1 MTDSSQVAL
10 LGLDRAELTSFVESL
25 GEPAYRG
32 QQLRDAIYRQRVEAV
47 EEISTLSQS
56 LRGKLTEKGVSVGL
70 PRIAQRFVSQDGTVR
85 YLVALADGQTVETVW
100 MPEGDGGEA
109 GDGSEAGEL
118 AERFAESDITD
129 QTPNRKQEQEPGW
142 RQEQKPEWG
151 REEEQKSGC
160 GQKQKPGGGQEQSSD
175 RSQSQSSGRG
185 RQHNSDLG
193 QSQRRVQGQNQGR
206 STICISSQ
214 VGCAVD
220 CQFCL
225 TALLGVKRNLSA
237 GEIVG
242 QVCAVLKDQQV
253 SPPEDRINL
262 VFMGMGEP
270 FLNYENFVKA
280 ARLLVEEVG
289 IAERRMTVSTAGIVP
304 RIHDFGGENI
314 RPKLAISLNASNDA
328 LRTRLMPLNKKWNLE
343 MLMAAAKEYPL
354 RTREW
359 ITFEYVLLG
368 GVNDGPENAREVVEL
383 LRGMRCKVNLIA
395 LNSGPGIE
403 FATPDTERV
412 AEFQKILRDSGVPAY
427 VRRPRGR
434 DIYAA
439 CGQLKRT
446 VEIATAPAR

>member
-1 MTDSSQVAL
+1 MEKLSQIAL
-10 LGLDRAELTSFVESL
+10 LGQDRAELAALVEGL
-25 GEPAYRG
+25 DEPAYRG
-32 QQLRDAIYRQRVEAV
+32 QQLLEAVYRQRVELV
-47 EEISTLSQS
+47 EQISTLPQQ
-56 LRGKLTEKGVSVGL
+56 LRGKLAEKGILIGL
-70 PRIAQRFVSQDGTVR
+70 PRIEQRFVSQDGTVR
-85 YLVALADGQTVETVW
+85 YLIAFADGQSVETVW

-118 AERFAESDITD
+118 AEQFS
-129 QTPNRKQEQEPGW
+129 EQEEPIAGLEPGSIQN
-142 RQEQKPEWG
+142 R
-151 REEEQKSGC
+151 RKS
-160 GQKQKPGGGQEQSSD
+160 
-175 RSQSQSSGRG
+175 
-185 RQHNSDLG
+185 
-193 QSQRRVQGQNQGR
+193 QGQNQGR
-206 STICISSQ
+206 STICVSSQ
-214 VGCAVD
+214 MGCAVD

-242 QVCAVLKDQQV
+242 QVCAVLKDQKV

-270 FLNYENFVKA
+270 FLNYDNFVKA
-280 ARLLVEEVG
+280 SRLLVQEVG

-304 RIHDFGGENI
+304 RIHDLGQESI
-314 RPKLAISLNASNDA
+314 RPKLAISLNAANDG
-328 LRTRLMPLNKKWNLE
+328 LRTQLMPLNKKWNLE
-343 MLMAAAKEYPL
+343 MLMAAARAYPL

-368 GVNDGPENAREVVEL
+368 GVNDGPENAKEAAEL

-395 LNSGPGIE
+395 LNPGPGIE
-403 FATPDTERV
+403 FTTPDAERV
-412 AEFQKILRDSGVPAY
+412 AAFQNILRGSGIPAF

-446 VEIATAPAR
+446 VEIATAPAP

>member
-1 MTDSSQVAL
+1 MGETLTSSL
-10 LGLDRAELTSFVESL
+10 LGMDRQELTALVSRA
-25 GEPAYRG
+25 GEPSYRAK
-32 QQLRDAIYRQRVEAV
+32 QIMDAVYRQRVESLA
-47 EEISTLSQS
+47 EISTLPLEFRERLEQS
-56 LRGKLTEKGVSVGL
+56 GITVGAARIEKKFVSV
-70 PRIAQRFVSQDGTVR
+70 DGTVR
-85 YLVALADGQTVETVW
+85 YLIGFADGQSVETVW

-109 GDGSEAGEL
+109 GDGSEAGEE
-118 AERFAESDITD
+118 AEVNT
-129 QTPNRKQEQEPGW
+129 
-142 RQEQKPEWG
+142 
-151 REEEQKSGC
+151 SGA
-160 GQKQKPGGGQEQSSD
+160 KAQSEIGNFDAGLEGLLHPPSPS
-175 RSQSQSSGRG
+175 RAAFR
-185 RQHNSDLG
+185 
-193 QSQRRVQGQNQGR
+193 R

-225 TALLGVKRNLSA
+225 TALLGVKRNLTA
-237 GEIVG
+237 GEIVA
-242 QVCAVLKDQQV
+242 QVCAVLKDQKV

-270 FLNYENFVKA
+270 FLNYENFLKA
-280 ARLLVEEVG
+280 ARLLVEGVG

-304 RIHDFGGENI
+304 RIHDFGRETI

-343 MLMAAAKEYPL
+343 MLMAAARDFPL

-368 GVNDGPENAREVVEL
+368 GVNDTPENAREAAEL

-395 LNSGPGIE
+395 LNPGPGID
-403 FATPDTERV
+403 FTTPGEERV
-412 AEFQKILRDSGVPAY
+412 ASFQKILREAGIPAF

-446 VEIATAPAR
+446 VEVAIPPEPRLQVLSPQPAK

>member
-1 MTDSSQVAL
+1 MGGIVPLSLLGMDREELVAL
-10 LGLDRAELTSFVESL
+10 VAQA
-25 GEPAYRG
+25 GEPGYRA
-32 QQLRDAIYRQRVEAV
+32 QQIMESVYRQRVESLA
-47 EEISTLSQS
+47 EISTLPQQFRDG
-56 LRGKLTEKGVSVGL
+56 LARDGVTVGAPQIEKKFVSV
-70 PRIAQRFVSQDGTVR
+70 DGTVR
-85 YLVALADGQTVETVW
+85 YLIGFADGQSVETVW

-109 GDGSEAGEL
+109 GDGSEAAEA
-118 AERFAESDITD
+118 AERFAEV
-129 QTPNRKQEQEPGW
+129 PGLNT
-142 RQEQKPEWG
+142 
-151 REEEQKSGC
+151 SGA
-160 GQKQKPGGGQEQSSD
+160 KA
-175 RSQSQSSGRG
+175 QSQNREPIAALK
-185 RQHNSDLG
+185 RCAT
-193 QSQRRVQGQNQGR
+193 QNQIRSVDRHSPDRASSGR

-225 TALLGVKRNLSA
+225 TALLGVKRNLTA

-242 QVCAVLKDQQV
+242 QVCAVLKDQKV

-280 ARLLVEEVG
+280 SRLLVEGVG

-304 RIHDFGGENI
+304 RIRDFGGEAI

-328 LRTRLMPLNKKWNLE
+328 LRARLMPLNKKWNLE
-343 MLMAAAKEYPL
+343 MLMAAAREFPL

-368 GVNDGPENAREVVEL
+368 DVNDAPEHAREVAEL

-395 LNSGPGIE
+395 LNPGPGID
-403 FATPDTERV
+403 FKTPSPERV
-412 AEFQKILRDSGVPAY
+412 TGFQNILREAGVPTF

-446 VEIATAPAR
+446 VEVATSPEPQMQPAFRAER